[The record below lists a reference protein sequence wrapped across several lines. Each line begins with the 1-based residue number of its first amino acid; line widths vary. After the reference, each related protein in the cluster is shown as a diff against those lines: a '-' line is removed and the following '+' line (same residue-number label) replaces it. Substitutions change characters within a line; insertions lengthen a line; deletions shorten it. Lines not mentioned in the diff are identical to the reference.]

1 MKQTFTIQLV
11 ACIGKM
17 QSGKDTLAEHLIN
30 FKRFAFADKLKETA
44 YMLGWNGLKDEKG
57 RWLLQQLG
65 TEIGRTY
72 DKKVWINHLLD
83 GIRTDIIQNLKTHEK
98 SKLNFII
105 TDCRYLNEVEELR
118 KFTKSVNDFFGYEI
132 MKMSTVKIIRPSL
145 NQDGEKHNHT
155 SEMELDQIQDID
167 YTIIN
172 DGDFQDYIQ
181 KCSKFEQ
188 WLIQNSD

>member
-1 MKQTFTIQLV
+1 
-11 ACIGKM
+11 
-17 QSGKDTLAEHLIN
+17 
-30 FKRFAFADKLKETA
+30 
-44 YMLGWNGLKDEKG
+44 
-57 RWLLQQLG
+57 
-65 TEIGRTY
+65 
-72 DKKVWINHLLD
+72 
-83 GIRTDIIQNLKTHEK
+83 
-98 SKLNFII
+98 
-105 TDCRYLNEVEELR
+105 LNEVEELR